1 MVSELLLSCL
11 PYGLAVRIPGFHPG
25 GPGSTPGMGTSNF
38 LLLFFTELHVLIK
51 PVSSSSVDNESATAI
66 EDIEQLYTTQ
76 VPMKKPL
83 TRQQFVEAQ
92 KFWNCHFF
100 EDKKYKILYRLYYV
114 CAKIREISC
123 RINVFTRGCKET

>member
-1 MVSELLLSCL
+1 M
-11 PYGLAVRIPGFHPG
+11 
-25 GPGSTPGMGTSNF
+25 
-38 LLLFFTELHVLIK
+38 HVLIQ

-100 EDKKYKILYRLYYV
+100 EDKKYKILYRLYYYV
-114 CAKIREISC
+114 CVQRLEKYLAGSMFSLEDVKRHKQNMQLAQDQAVHTNAAIGMDLIKVGALQ
-123 RINVFTRGCKET
+123 ITK